1 MWAISWSVYQWLHFM
16 IQRVNSKRCNVI
28 IYLCFHF
35 RITFDFNNMTTARFS
50 VDLNLLSGWNHVT
63 VNYLGPNNGQGIRVY
78 RNGLQKGS
86 DDIKFQP
93 DLRLGDD
100 RTAVGRLYT
109 KDDGNYGSFENCR
122 IVRYGQVSGE
132 NRPQQ
137 KCDKTIVILKLA
149 VVTLSVHLS
158 FP

>member
-1 MWAISWSVYQWLHFM
+1 MGNKLICLRSD
-16 IQRVNSKRCNVI
+16 VNSKRCNGI

-35 RITFDFNNMTTARFS
+35 RITFDVNNTTTARFS

-109 KDDGNYGSFENCR
+109 KDDGNYGSFEIDELAFFNVKLSDDQ
-122 IVRYGQVSGE
+122 IVELFDV
-132 NRPQQ
+132 
-137 KCDKTIVILKLA
+137 DK
-149 VVTLSVHLS
+149 
-158 FP
+158 